1 MNAPLSPSETK
12 DALVREYDR
21 RSAQFVAGDP
31 GLPAGIA
38 SVCAERF
45 GTSGSNFPRA
55 VDLLTDAL
63 IERGDIDPVCPD
75 FIPAWLEGEAAS

>member
-1 MNAPLSPSETK
+1 MNAPPGPSETK
-12 DALVREYDR
+12 DILVREYDR
-21 RSAQFVAGDP
+21 RVATGQP
-31 GLPAGIA
+31 NVSISYVAACISTA
-38 SVCAERF
+38 
-45 GTSGSNFPRA
+45 SGSNLTRT